1 MGAGGRKGWD
11 VMEQEGRGDNRG
23 GGSVVVC
30 PQLYC
35 TRPSSG
41 EIVCESWPLRCRFSV
56 LFLLSESSRSPA
68 SLSRSRFLSLRPSWL
83 SLSLRLLRF
92 LLSFRSDFLRVP
104 ENRGNLTRKTIS
116 VVQLSSLLVILKLFV
131 DRNFIRIKVIVSVHK
146 FGLIKK

>member
-1 MGAGGRKGWD
+1 MGCHGAGRKGR
-11 VMEQEGRGDNRG
+11 QPEGW
-23 GGSVVVC
+23 GSVVVC

-41 EIVCESWPLRCRFSV
+41 GIVCESWPLRCRFSV

-68 SLSRSRFLSLRPSWL
+68 SRSRFLSLRPSWL

-116 VVQLSSLLVILKLFV
+116 VVQLTSLLFILKLFV

-146 FGLIKK
+146 FGLINR